1 VNGTGIT
8 GSRLVLTINRSLL
21 ATGTNQTQAT
31 FQYQQQGTATA
42 FPVTIPVVAQGS
54 PPPPS
59 QDTVFVIAVDPNTFD
74 TLGQAETDA
83 TSQFAW
89 TMTSVPPGTYLI
101 AAGTDRNNDGFINDA
116 GELFG
121 MWPLLD
127 TPLELTVGAATVTG
141 LDIVLQAVA
150 PPPPALQ
157 ASSNQKPM
165 PRLRRL
171 MATAQEV
178 QR

>member
-1 VNGTGIT
+1 MCSSDLLVFQSTSVTPAASWLQIAQASPQVNGTGIT

-31 FQYQQQGTATA
+31 FQYQQQGTA

-74 TLGQAETDA
+74 TLGQAQTDA

-101 AAGTDRNNDGFINDA
+101 AAGTDRNNDGFLNDA

-121 MWPLLD
+121 MWQIGRAH
-127 TPLELTVGAATVTG
+127 V
-141 LDIVLQAVA
+141 
-150 PPPPALQ
+150 
-157 ASSNQKPM
+157 
-165 PRLRRL
+165 
-171 MATAQEV
+171 
-178 QR
+178 